1 MKLEGVEGKM
11 KKIILTPIGAVK
23 NGVKKPRFGSFKDE
37 VAEIVLEK
45 KFTDALT
52 GIEDY
57 SHLLVVYWMD
67 KVKDKVITH
76 RPQGNP
82 EVPVV
87 GIFSCRCPQRPNP
100 IAVTTV
106 KLLGR
111 KDNTLKVEGLDILDG
126 TPIIDIKPYW
136 PVYDEVNRAK
146 VPKWVGKL
154 DL

>member
-1 MKLEGVEGKM
+1 M
-11 KKIILTPIGAVK
+11 KKITLSPIGVVK
-23 NGVKKPRFGSFKDE
+23 NKVKKPRFGSFKGE
-37 VAEIVLEK
+37 VAEIVLDK

-57 SHLLVVYWMD
+57 SHVMIVYWMD

-106 KLLGR
+106 KLLSR
-111 KDNTLKVEGLDILDG
+111 KDNKLRVGGLDIVDG

-136 PVYDEVNRAK
+136 PVYDEIKGAK
-146 VPKWVGKL
+146 IPKWVSKL

>member
-1 MKLEGVEGKM
+1 M
-11 KKIILTPIGAVK
+11 KKISLSPIGVVR
-23 NGVKKPRFGSFKDE
+23 NRVKKPRFGSFKNE
-37 VAEIVLEK
+37 VSEVVLLK
-45 KFTDALT
+45 KFTNALN

-57 SHLLVVYWMD
+57 SHVMVVFWMD

-82 EVPVV
+82 NVPVV

-106 KLLGR
+106 ELLER
-111 KDNTLKVEGLDILDG
+111 KANKITVKGLDVLDG
-126 TPIIDIKPYW
+126 TPVIDIKPYW
-136 PVYDEVNRAK
+136 PVYDKVKEARIPSWVN
-146 VPKWVGKL
+146 KL

>member
-1 MKLEGVEGKM
+1 M
-11 KKIILTPIGAVK
+11 KKIILTPIGVVK
-23 NGVKKPRFGSFKDE
+23 NKVKKPRLGSFKTE
-37 VAEIVLEK
+37 VSQIILKK
-45 KFTDALT
+45 KFTEALN

-57 SHLLVVYWMD
+57 SHIIVVFWMD

-82 EVPVV
+82 DVPVV

-100 IAVTTV
+100 IAITTV
-106 KLLGR
+106 KLLSR
-111 KDNTLKVEGLDILDG
+111 KGNKLKVKGLDILDG

-136 PVYDEVNRAK
+136 QVYDEVKRTK
-146 VPKWVGKL
+146 IPKWVSKL

>member
-1 MKLEGVEGKM
+1 M
-11 KKIILTPIGAVK
+11 KKITLTAIGVVK
-23 NGVKKPRFGSFKDE
+23 NNIKKPRFGSFKNE
-37 VAEIVLEK
+37 VSEIILKE
-45 KFTDALT
+45 KFTDALK

-57 SHLLVVYWMD
+57 SHLIIVFWMD

-82 EVPVV
+82 DVPIV

-100 IAVTTV
+100 VAVTTV
-106 KLLGR
+106 KLLSRQGN
-111 KDNTLKVEGLDILDG
+111 KLKVKGLDILNG

-136 PVYDEVNRAK
+136 PVYDEVK
-146 VPKWVGKL
+146 GVKIPKWVNKL

>member
-1 MKLEGVEGKM
+1 ME
-11 KKIILTPIGAVK
+11 KITLTPIGIVK
-23 NGVKKPRFGSFKDE
+23 NNTHKTRFGSFKNE
-37 VAEIVLEK
+37 VSEIVLKK
-45 KFTDALT
+45 KFTKALT

-57 SHLLVVYWMD
+57 SHLIIVFWMD
-67 KVKDKVITH
+67 KMKDKVITH

-82 EVPVV
+82 DVPIV

-106 KLLGR
+106 KLLSR
-111 KDNTLKVEGLDILDG
+111 KGNKLKVKGLDILNK

-136 PVYDEVNRAK
+136 PVYDEVKRAK
-146 VPKWVGKL
+146 IPKWVSKL

>member
-1 MKLEGVEGKM
+1 MMKN
-11 KKIILTPIGAVK
+11 ITLTPIGVVK
-23 NGVKKPRFGSFKDE
+23 NTIKKPRFGSFKND
-37 VAEIVLEK
+37 VSEIVLK
-45 KFTDALT
+45 KKLTDALR

-57 SHLLVVYWMD
+57 SHVMIVYWMN
-67 KVKDKVITH
+67 KVKEKVITH

-82 EVPVV
+82 DVPIV

-106 KLLGR
+106 KLMSR
-111 KDNTLKVEGLDILDG
+111 KGNKLKVKGLDILDG

-136 PVYDEVNRAK
+136 PVYDKVEAAK
-146 VPKWVGKL
+146 IPKWVSKL